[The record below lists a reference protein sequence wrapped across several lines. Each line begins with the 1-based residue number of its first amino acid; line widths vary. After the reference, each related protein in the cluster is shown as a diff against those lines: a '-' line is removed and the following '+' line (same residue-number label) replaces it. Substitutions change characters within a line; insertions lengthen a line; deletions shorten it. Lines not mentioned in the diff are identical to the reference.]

1 MRSIMQGRE
10 LELYNKV
17 EPYIVYPPQN
27 GRGIRSD
34 APPEVV
40 EAYEELIKIDKAKKR
55 IPYDN

>member
-10 LELYNKV
+10 LELFKV
-17 EPYIVYPPQN
+17 FEPYVVYPPQN

-40 EAYEELIKIDKAKKR
+40 EAYEEFVKIEKAKKR